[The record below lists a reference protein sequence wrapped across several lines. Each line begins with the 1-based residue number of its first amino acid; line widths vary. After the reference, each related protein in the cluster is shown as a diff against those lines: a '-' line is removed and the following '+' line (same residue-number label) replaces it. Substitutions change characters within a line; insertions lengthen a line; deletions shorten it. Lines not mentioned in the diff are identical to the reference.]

1 MTIRLTNAWT
11 LALLAV
17 VVPFLMLWGFGS
29 LIDAHSDR
37 LGWDTL
43 FYGIWLALWV
53 ACAFV
58 GLGVFAVA
66 RARPQS
72 AWLGAAQ
79 RSLLFLLGLGC
90 VLPALSLNVFLLIG
104 TWLEHDLADFVGLQ
118 IFFAPVTLLGGV
130 GVWVLHRLWRDFR
143 GDVW

>member
-1 MTIRLTNAWT
+1 MMEFFSF
-11 LALLAV
+11 LALLAIA
-17 VVPFLMLWGFGS
+17 VPFLMLWGLGS
-29 LIDAHSDR
+29 LIEANSDR
-37 LGWDTL
+37 LGWNVL

-53 ACAFV
+53 ACAVV
-58 GLGVFAVA
+58 GLGVLAVA

-90 VLPALSLNVFLLIG
+90 VLPALSFYVFLIFG
-104 TWLEHDLADFVGLQ
+104 TWLERNLGDFVGMQ
-118 IFFAPVTLLGGV
+118 IFFAPVTMMGAV
-130 GVWVLHRLWRDFR
+130 GVWVLHRLWRDFH